1 MKRVIEL
8 GMKETIYLIVEMLAS
23 VIHEVCF
30 GFETGHFHVTHI
42 NVNIINRGK
51 ICKVRIGVS

>member
-1 MKRVIEL
+1 
-8 GMKETIYLIVEMLAS
+8 MKETIYLIVEMLAS
-23 VIHEVCF
+23 VIHKVCF

-42 NVNIINRGK
+42 NVNINRGK